1 MTRSKDD
8 QLRWYDA
15 DLSLSQSGDF
25 VKINKTLI
33 VAKSITSEST
43 KNSMEN
49 LTNLSRFDN
58 WWYCIKQQVI

>member
-25 VKINKTLI
+25 VIINKTLI
-33 VAKSITSEST
+33 IARSITGEST
-43 KNSMEN
+43 KNSKGN
-49 LTNLSRFDN
+49 LTSLSGFDN
-58 WWYCIKQQVI
+58 WWYCIKQ

>member
-15 DLSLSQSGDF
+15 DLPLSQSGDF
-25 VKINKTLI
+25 VIINKTLI
-33 VAKSITSEST
+33 IARSITGEST
-43 KNSMEN
+43 KNSKEN

-58 WWYCIKQQVI
+58 WGYCIKQQVI